1 MATHKPRKVPKGF
14 KVKMGR
20 PKEWTLQEIDQ
31 LRVALDKWAKN
42 PKNYYLSN
50 FHIENDLHPEQ
61 MERFSNYS
69 PAFAATLR
77 KAKDAMTAHL
87 VKMAVDETGN
97 PGFIKFILQ
106 NKAGWKEKQELSG
119 DAQNPIALLMQE
131 VDGKTKD
138 LLEDFDNE

>member
-87 VKMAVDETGN
+87 VKMADVIVNAGEPDVKCADDRTLDLVSGSVVWH
-97 PGFIKFILQ
+97 LQ
-106 NKAGWKEKQELSG
+106 
-119 DAQNPIALLMQE
+119 
-131 VDGKTKD
+131 
-138 LLEDFDNE
+138 LEGHDHVG